1 MAKST
6 RQAKKPGG
14 SRARRATLY
23 TLEVSLAS
31 GPLSRAFVSANPVV
45 SRTIQI
51 HGNQTLA
58 ELHRAIFEAFGRGTE
73 QMYEFHVGRG
83 PTNTR
88 RKRYVLPGAVEM
100 VEEGAQQP
108 AGSVTETSLHALKL
122 RPGQTF
128 YYWFDFV
135 ADWWHRVHVR
145 KVEDKT
151 AGGNYPRVVEEVGAN
166 PPEQTDVVLDPES
179 PTHNISGDSA
189 ADMSC
194 LIGEMH
200 LSKRAYEKAIE
211 AFGRAIAVRPTADAY
226 LGRARAYRGLADRDE
241 QQARELG

>member
-6 RQAKKPGG
+6 RQAKKPV
-14 SRARRATLY
+14 RPRPRRATVY

-31 GPLSRAFVSANPVV
+31 GPISQAFASANPVV

-58 ELHRAIFEAFGRGTE
+58 ELHRAIFEAFGRVAE

-83 PTNTR
+83 PTDTR
-88 RKRYVLPGAVEM
+88 RKRYVLPGAVDM
-100 VEEGAQQP
+100 VEEGTEQP
-108 AGSVTETSLHALKL
+108 AGSVAETSLDALKL
-122 RPGQTF
+122 RRGQTF
-128 YYWFDFV
+128 YYWFDFG
-135 ADWWHRVHVR
+135 ADWWHRVHVQ

-151 AGGNYPRVVEEVGAN
+151 AGGSYPRVVEEVGAN
-166 PPEQTDVVLDPES
+166 PPEQTDEFPVQES
-179 PTHNISGDSA
+179 PTQSISGDSA

-200 LSKRAYEKAIE
+200 LRKRAY
-211 AFGRAIAVRPTADAY
+211 
-226 LGRARAYRGLADRDE
+226 
-241 QQARELG
+241 